1 MVHIQKKKK
10 IKTARIFYTK
20 NLPPFLGASSL
31 SEKSILEI
39 TDLKNRK
46 QNPTYLVMWMQ
57 FMPFLFIEKA
67 RPCQRKL
74 FFFRLYVSAFLL
86 SCLLHPSLSHHFI
99 TVMRKITHSFSL
111 ILHLHRIFFLD
122 GPQPSQRKTPFSG
135 GGCKGQ
141 NLNVQCAVGHPAQG
155 GTRVTYKGIRKVLP
169 AESIYP
175 IPIVWKSK
183 IRKGSTVPGAT
194 V

>member
-1 MVHIQKKKK
+1 MVHIQKKKKK

-39 TDLKNRK
+39 TDLKNQK

-74 FFFRLYVSAFLL
+74 FFFRFYVSAFLL
-86 SCLLHPSLSHHFI
+86 SCLLYPSLSHHFI

-111 ILHLHRIFFLD
+111 ILHLHRIFFQMDHSHLR
-122 GPQPSQRKTPFSG
+122 GKLHFLVG
-135 GGCKGQ
+135 AAKG
-141 NLNVQCAVGHPAQG
+141 
-155 GTRVTYKGIRKVLP
+155 RI
-169 AESIYP
+169 
-175 IPIVWKSK
+175 
-183 IRKGSTVPGAT
+183 
-194 V
+194 